1 MFLFRGHTTHTD
13 TVAHAIMS
21 EVMAMQCSGVRGEGE
36 RAYAIMSEHMAQQS
50 VRATQMNHMWHRYF

>member
-21 EVMAMQCSGVRGEGE
+21 EVMAMQSSDVHEGE
-36 RAYAIMSEHMAQQS
+36 RARAIMSEHMAQQS
-50 VRATQMNHMWHRYF
+50 VRATQMNHMRHRYF